1 MFDNADSHTLD
12 AVIARLAKMK
22 SAEFRP
28 ESGRVF
34 VVRDSLGN
42 FLVSFYRGKERV
54 TSYQQFAMPFNDL
67 RICAT
72 FGKFWQNIA
81 HPGISPLHV
90 LQIDLPPVRNVRLI
104 GLGKSPRP
112 EQVKPFWR
120 I

>member
-22 SAEFRP
+22 PVEFRP

-34 VVRDSLGN
+34 VVRDSFAN
-42 FLVSFYRGKERV
+42 FLVSFYRGRARV
-54 TSYQQFAMPFNDL
+54 SSYQQFAMPFNDL

-81 HPGISPLHV
+81 HPAIRPLHV
-90 LQIDLPPVRNVRLI
+90 LQIDLPPVQKVQI
-104 GLGKSPRP
+104 TGIGKSPKT
-112 EQVKPFWR
+112 EQAKLFWR